1 MSSQIDGATSVGMV
15 IASPAS
21 SPANAA
27 SAICS
32 GVIQAPAGIYSW
44 VRGEGRFSA
53 IQRAS
58 SAVP

>member
-1 MSSQIDGATSVGMV
+1 MV
-15 IASPAS
+15 ITSPSS

-27 SAICS
+27 STICS
-32 GVIQAPAGIYSW
+32 GVIQAPAGTYSW